1 MQAVSAKNNSTRT
14 NLHCYFGDF
23 VMQRH
28 IILKNILV
36 IFLSVFFISTL
47 ISFTEAACGGAN
59 CSLIRGSQSGITSKG
74 RFVFDISHR
83 YIPQDDKQKGSGDTN
98 EVLVPKVNFEA
109 RELELDHH
117 REKRTVNQLT
127 QIDVSYGI
135 TEKLT
140 ATLNVPFRNDRYHEH
155 DDEVTP
161 GNPAGEFNN
170 VDGTEGFGDITL
182 VLKYAL
188 LQTLKQQLIVGAGIK
203 FASGEYKLRDNEG
216 GINEPTLMPG
226 TGSYDAI
233 LTGLYI
239 FSVIPNRLDVFTSV
253 AHRFTT
259 ENDLDYLFGDST
271 TIDGGLI
278 YTLSPSVSI
287 SAQINARIT
296 RRDAFIGVSV
306 PSTGGEFVNFTPG
319 VILHATQNL
328 AIYAHV
334 QIPVYQRVNESNL
347 VPNYGLLFGVSY
359 GFNAP

>member
-1 MQAVSAKNNSTRT
+1 MKRVLT
-14 NLHCYFGDF
+14 
-23 VMQRH
+23 M
-28 IILKNILV
+28 KNIYV
-36 IFLSVFFISTL
+36 IFLSLFFLLTL
-47 ISFTEAACGGAN
+47 ISFAQAACGGAN
-59 CSLIRGSQSGITSKG
+59 CSLITGSQSGVTNKG

-83 YIPQDDKQKGSGDTN
+83 YILQEDKQRGSGDTS
-98 EVLVPKVNFEA
+98 EVLVPKVDFEN
-109 RELELDHH
+109 RVLEPGHH
-117 REKRTVNQLT
+117 REIRTINQLT

-155 DDEVTP
+155 DDEVDPAVP
-161 GNPAGEFNN
+161 GSGTFNK

-182 VLKYAL
+182 LLKYAI
-188 LQTLKQQLIVGAGIK
+188 LQTLKHQFVLGAGVK
-203 FASGEYKLRDNEG
+203 FASGEYKLLDNEG

-239 FSVIPNRLDVFTSV
+239 FSIIPNRLDLFTSV

-271 TIDGGLI
+271 TIDGGVI
-278 YTLSPSVSI
+278 YALSNIVSI
-287 SAQINARIT
+287 SAQINARIA
-296 RRDAFIGVSV
+296 RRDSFIGTPV

-319 VILHATQNL
+319 VSLAATENL
-328 AIYAHV
+328 SIYTHV
-334 QIPVYQRVNESNL
+334 QIPIYQRVNEVNL

-359 GFNAP
+359 GFNAL